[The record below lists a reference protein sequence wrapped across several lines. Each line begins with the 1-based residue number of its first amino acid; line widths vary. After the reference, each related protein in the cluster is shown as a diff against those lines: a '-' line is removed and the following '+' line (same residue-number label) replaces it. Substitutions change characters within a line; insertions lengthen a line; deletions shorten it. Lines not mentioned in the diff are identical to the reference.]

1 MGNETR
7 GFLHESWNQTRSNRI
22 GTQMIDAFPSDPRK
36 DSVAATRHSHGR
48 LIVGAVAAL
57 LIVTGAFVWR
67 LASGPPTTATPMVKA
82 AAPVTNPVLDQL
94 VEATKALEISQQQ
107 AIDQLQEL
115 QQLLSAQQA
124 ETRKSSGEVA
134 SLSDKLEALRQSFA
148 SAPAAPSS
156 EEADEPQPRK
166 SKQVVRRSH
175 GKMHRVS
182 GRARTAATSH

>member
-1 MGNETR
+1 
-7 GFLHESWNQTRSNRI
+7 
-22 GTQMIDAFPSDPRK
+22 MIDAFPSEPRK
-36 DSVAATRHSHGR
+36 DSVAATRHSHSR

-82 AAPVTNPVLDQL
+82 SAPVTNPVANPVVNPVLDQL

-115 QQLLSAQQA
+115 QQLVSTQQA

-134 SLSDKLEALRQSFA
+134 ALSDKLEALRQSFA
-148 SAPAAPSS
+148 SAPAAPSP
-156 EEADEPQPRK
+156 EEADEPHPRK
-166 SKQVVRRSH
+166 SKQLVRRSR
-175 GKMHRVS
+175 GNMHRVVS

>member
-1 MGNETR
+1 
-7 GFLHESWNQTRSNRI
+7 
-22 GTQMIDAFPSDPRK
+22 MIDAFPSEPRK

-67 LASGPPTTATPMVKA
+67 LASGPPTAATPMAKA
-82 AAPVTNPVLDQL
+82 SAPVTNPV
-94 VEATKALEISQQQ
+94 TNPLEISQQQ

-124 ETRKSSGEVA
+124 ETRKSSDEVA
-134 SLSDKLEALRQSFA
+134 ALSDKLEALRQSFA
-148 SAPAAPSS
+148 STPAAPSP

-166 SKQVVRRSH
+166 SKQVVHHSR
-175 GKMHRVS
+175 GKMHRVAS